1 MPLILETIAAL
12 PANYRPQDVLALHS
26 RDTQQRSEKVE
37 GLHISKGVTWQGR
50 PALLQLQIGLGQ
62 ERLGQKGPG
71 QERPG
76 EQTHGQV
83 QARLTVDG
91 LRKGKLAAAN
101 AQQLALNAM
110 VSRMLGLGDGA
121 DQLERQHAQH
131 PVLGPLLRSQ
141 AGLRVPASSTPFE
154 ALVWAITGQ
163 QISVAAAIALRR
175 RLIETASVQHSSGLL
190 CHPDAAALAALT
202 PEQLRAAGFSVS
214 KIATL
219 ERVCAAIADG
229 ALPLDTWA
237 AQPMEADSA
246 RALEA
251 ALLAIK
257 GIGPW
262 TVHYALL
269 RGFGWLDGSLHGD
282 VAVRN
287 ALARLLDVPS
297 VSQREAEQWLG
308 AFSPWRALVA
318 AHLWASL
325 SAKSY

>member
-1 MPLILETIAAL
+1 MPLPLTTQVAL
-12 PANYRPQDVLALHS
+12 PANYRPQDMLALHA
-26 RDTQQRSEKVE
+26 RDALQASEKVE
-37 GLHISKGVTWQGR
+37 GLRVSKGLVWQGQ
-50 PALLQLQIGLGQ
+50 PALLQL
-62 ERLGQKGPG
+62 EM
-71 QERPG
+71 
-76 EQTHGQV
+76 
-83 QARLTVDG
+83 VDG
-91 LRKGKLAAAN
+91 ASRAVASLAVDGTAPTGNDPAALD
-101 AQQLALNAM
+101 AMLA
-110 VSRMLGLGDGA
+110 RMLGLGDGA
-121 DQLERQHAQH
+121 DQLALQHGKH
-131 PVLGPLLRSQ
+131 PVLGPLLLGQ
-141 AGLRVPASSTPFE
+141 MGLRVPASSSPFE

-175 RLIETASVQHSSGLL
+175 RLIAAAAVQHSSGML

-219 ERVCAAIADG
+219 ERVCAAVLDG
-229 ALPLDTWA
+229 SLPLDAWA
-237 AQPMEADSA
+237 AQPLQAQDAQAIED
-246 RALEA
+246 

-308 AFSPWRALVA
+308 AFAPWRALVA

>member
-1 MPLILETIAAL
+1 MPLVLRTQVAL
-12 PANYRPQDVLALHS
+12 PANYRPQDMLALHA
-26 RDTQQRSEKVE
+26 RDALQASEKVE
-37 GLHISKGVTWQGR
+37 GLRVSKGLVWQGQ
-50 PALLQLQIGLGQ
+50 PALLQL
-62 ERLGQKGPG
+62 EM
-71 QERPG
+71 
-76 EQTHGQV
+76 
-83 QARLTVDG
+83 VDG
-91 LRKGKLAAAN
+91 ASRAVASLAVDGTAPTGNDPAALD
-101 AQQLALNAM
+101 AMLA
-110 VSRMLGLGDGA
+110 RMLGLGDGA
-121 DQLERQHAQH
+121 DQLALQHGQH
-131 PVLGPLLRSQ
+131 PVLGPLLLGQ
-141 AGLRVPASSTPFE
+141 MGLRVPASSSPFE

-175 RLIETASVQHSSGLL
+175 RLIAAAAVQHSSGML

-219 ERVCAAIADG
+219 ERVCAAVLDG
-229 ALPLDTWA
+229 SLPLDAWA
-237 AQPMEADSA
+237 AQPLQAQDAQAIED
-246 RALEA
+246 

-308 AFSPWRALVA
+308 AFAPWRALVA

>member
-1 MPLILETIAAL
+1 MPLPLTTQVAL
-12 PANYRPQDVLALHS
+12 PANYRPQDMLALHA
-26 RDTQQRSEKVE
+26 RDALQASEKVE
-37 GLHISKGVTWQGR
+37 GLRVSKGLVWQGQ
-50 PALLQLQIGLGQ
+50 PALLQL
-62 ERLGQKGPG
+62 EM
-71 QERPG
+71 
-76 EQTHGQV
+76 
-83 QARLTVDG
+83 VDG
-91 LRKGKLAAAN
+91 ASRAVASLAVDGTAPTGNDPAALD
-101 AQQLALNAM
+101 AMLA
-110 VSRMLGLGDGA
+110 RMLGLGEGA
-121 DQLERQHAQH
+121 DQLALQHGKH
-131 PVLGPLLRSQ
+131 PVLGPLLLGQ
-141 AGLRVPASSTPFE
+141 MGLRVPASSSPFE

-175 RLIETASVQHSSGLL
+175 RLIAAAAVQHSSGML

-219 ERVCAAIADG
+219 ERVCAAVLDG
-229 ALPLDTWA
+229 SLPLDAWA
-237 AQPMEADSA
+237 AQPLQAQDAQAIED
-246 RALEA
+246 

-308 AFSPWRALVA
+308 AFAPWRALVA

>member
-1 MPLILETIAAL
+1 MPLVLRTQVAL
-12 PANYRPQDVLALHS
+12 PANYRPQDMLALHA
-26 RDTQQRSEKVE
+26 RDALQASEKVE
-37 GLHISKGVTWQGR
+37 GLRVSKGLTWQGQ
-50 PALLQLQIGLGQ
+50 PALLQLELAEGAALAVAS
-62 ERLGQKGPG
+62 L
-71 QERPG
+71 
-76 EQTHGQV
+76 
-83 QARLTVDG
+83 AVDG
-91 LRKGKLAAAN
+91 PADTGHDQAA
-101 AQQLALNAM
+101 LDAM
-110 VSRMLGLGDGA
+110 VARMLGLGDGA
-121 DQLERQHAQH
+121 DELALQHGKH
-131 PVLGPLLRSQ
+131 PVLGPLLLSQ
-141 AGLRVPASSTPFE
+141 MGLRVPASSSPFE

-175 RLIETASVQHSSGLL
+175 RLIAATAVQHSSGML
-190 CHPDAAALAALT
+190 CHPDASALAALT

-219 ERVCAAIADG
+219 ERVCAAVLDG
-229 ALPLDTWA
+229 SLPLDTWA
-237 AQPMEADSA
+237 AQPLQAQDAQAIED
-246 RALEA
+246 

-287 ALARLLDVPS
+287 ALARLLEVPS

-308 AFSPWRALVA
+308 AFAPWRALVA

>member
-1 MPLILETIAAL
+1 MLLVLSTQVAL
-12 PANYRPQDVLALHS
+12 PANYRPQDMLALHA
-26 RDTQQRSEKVE
+26 RDALQASEKVE
-37 GLHISKGVTWQGR
+37 GLRVSKGLTWQGR
-50 PALLQLQIGLGQ
+50 PALLQLELAEGAALAVAS
-62 ERLGQKGPG
+62 L
-71 QERPG
+71 
-76 EQTHGQV
+76 
-83 QARLTVDG
+83 AVDG
-91 LRKGKLAAAN
+91 PADTGHDQAA
-101 AQQLALNAM
+101 LDAM
-110 VSRMLGLGDGA
+110 VARMLGLGDGA
-121 DQLERQHAQH
+121 DQLALQHGKH
-131 PVLGPLLRSQ
+131 PVLGPLLLSQ
-141 AGLRVPASSTPFE
+141 MGLRVPASSSPFE

-175 RLIETASVQHSSGLL
+175 RLIAATALQHSSGML

-219 ERVCAAIADG
+219 ERVCAAVLDG
-229 ALPLDTWA
+229 SLPLDAWA
-237 AQPMEADSA
+237 TQPLQAQDAQAIED
-246 RALEA
+246 

-308 AFSPWRALVA
+308 AFAPWRALVA

>member
-1 MPLILETIAAL
+1 MPLVLRTQVAL
-12 PANYRPQDVLALHS
+12 PANYRPQDMLALHA
-26 RDTQQRSEKVE
+26 RDALQASEKVE
-37 GLHISKGVTWQGR
+37 GLRVSKGLTWQGL
-50 PALLQLQIGLGQ
+50 PALLQLELAEGAALAVAS
-62 ERLGQKGPG
+62 L
-71 QERPG
+71 
-76 EQTHGQV
+76 
-83 QARLTVDG
+83 AVDG
-91 LRKGKLAAAN
+91 PADTGHDQAA
-101 AQQLALNAM
+101 LDAM
-110 VSRMLGLGDGA
+110 VARMLGLGDGA
-121 DQLERQHAQH
+121 DQLALQHGKH
-131 PVLGPLLRSQ
+131 PVLGPLLLSQ
-141 AGLRVPASSTPFE
+141 MGLRVPASSSPFE

-175 RLIETASVQHSSGLL
+175 RLIAATALQHSSGML

-219 ERVCAAIADG
+219 ERVCAAVLDG
-229 ALPLDTWA
+229 SLPLDAWA
-237 AQPMEADSA
+237 TQPLQAQDAQAIED
-246 RALEA
+246 

-308 AFSPWRALVA
+308 AFAPWRALVA

>member
-1 MPLILETIAAL
+1 MPLVLTTQVAL
-12 PANYRPQDVLALHS
+12 PANYRPQDMLALHA
-26 RDTQQRSEKVE
+26 RDALQASEKVE
-37 GLHISKGVTWQGR
+37 GLRVSKGLTWQGQ
-50 PALLQLQIGLGQ
+50 PALLLLHLEMVEGAA
-62 ERLGQKGPG
+62 
-71 QERPG
+71 
-76 EQTHGQV
+76 
-83 QARLTVDG
+83 QAVASLNVDG
-91 LRKGKLAAAN
+91 QPPTN
-101 AQQLALNAM
+101 AGQPDLHAM
-110 VSRMLGLGDGA
+110 VARMLGLGDGA
-121 DQLERQHAQH
+121 DQLELQHAKH
-131 PVLGPLLRSQ
+131 PVLGPVLRSQ
-141 AGLRVPASSTPFE
+141 AGLRVPASSSPFE

-175 RLIETASVQHSSGLL
+175 RLIATTAVQHSSGML

-214 KIATL
+214 KIASL
-219 ERVCAAIADG
+219 ERVCAAVLDG
-229 ALPLDTWA
+229 SLPLNTWA
-237 AQPMEADSA
+237 AQPLQAQDAQAIED
-246 RALEA
+246 

-308 AFSPWRALVA
+308 AFAPWRALVA

>member
-1 MPLILETIAAL
+1 MPLPLTTQVAL
-12 PANYRPQDVLALHS
+12 PANYRPQDMLALHA
-26 RDTQQRSEKVE
+26 RDALQASEKVE
-37 GLHISKGVTWQGR
+37 GLRVSKGLVWQGQ
-50 PALLQLQIGLGQ
+50 PALLQL
-62 ERLGQKGPG
+62 EM
-71 QERPG
+71 
-76 EQTHGQV
+76 
-83 QARLTVDG
+83 VDG
-91 LRKGKLAAAN
+91 ASRAVASLAVDGTAPTGNDPAALD
-101 AQQLALNAM
+101 AMLA
-110 VSRMLGLGDGA
+110 RMLGLGDGA
-121 DQLERQHAQH
+121 DQLALQHGQH
-131 PVLGPLLRSQ
+131 PVLGPLLLGQ
-141 AGLRVPASSTPFE
+141 MGLRVPASSSPFE

-175 RLIETASVQHSSGLL
+175 RLIAAAAVQHSSGML

-219 ERVCAAIADG
+219 ERVCAAVLDG
-229 ALPLDTWA
+229 SLPLDAWA
-237 AQPMEADSA
+237 AQPLQAQDAQAIED
-246 RALEA
+246 

-308 AFSPWRALVA
+308 AFAPWRALVA

>member
-1 MPLILETIAAL
+1 MPLVLRTQVAL
-12 PANYRPQDVLALHS
+12 PANYRPQDMLALHA
-26 RDTQQRSEKVE
+26 RDALQASEKVE
-37 GLHISKGVTWQGR
+37 GLRVSKGLVWQGQ
-50 PALLQLQIGLGQ
+50 PALLQL
-62 ERLGQKGPG
+62 EM
-71 QERPG
+71 
-76 EQTHGQV
+76 
-83 QARLTVDG
+83 VDG
-91 LRKGKLAAAN
+91 ASRAVASLAVDGTAPTGNDPAALD
-101 AQQLALNAM
+101 AMLA
-110 VSRMLGLGDGA
+110 RMLGLGDGA
-121 DQLERQHAQH
+121 DQLALQHGQH
-131 PVLGPLLRSQ
+131 PVLGPLLLGQ
-141 AGLRVPASSTPFE
+141 MGLRVPASSSPFE
-154 ALVWAITGQ
+154 ALIWAITGQ

-175 RLIETASVQHSSGLL
+175 RLIAAAAVQHSSGML

-219 ERVCAAIADG
+219 ERVCAAVLDG
-229 ALPLDTWA
+229 SLPLDAWA
-237 AQPMEADSA
+237 AQPLQAQDAQAIED
-246 RALEA
+246 

-287 ALARLLDVPS
+287 ALARLLEVPS

-308 AFSPWRALVA
+308 AFAPWRALVA

>member
-1 MPLILETIAAL
+1 MSLVLTTQTAL
-12 PANYRPQDVLALHS
+12 PARFRPQDVLALHA
-26 RDTQQRSEKVE
+26 RDAQQRAEKVE
-37 GLHISKGVTWQGR
+37 DFTITKGLSWQGR
-50 PALLQLQIGLGQ
+50 PALLQLQLQ
-62 ERLGQKGPG
+62 
-71 QERPG
+71 PG
-76 EQTHGQV
+76 E
-83 QARLTVDG
+83 AWAS
-91 LRKGKLAAAN
+91 LALESGADVSEQ
-101 AQQLALNAM
+101 AQQALHAM
-110 VSRMLGLGDGA
+110 LVRMLGLSEGVE
-121 DQLERQHAQH
+121 QFEQQHAKH
-131 PVLGPLLRSQ
+131 PVLGKLLQSQ

-175 RLIETASVQHSSGLL
+175 RLIEAANLQHSSGML

-219 ERVCAAIADG
+219 ERVCAAVLGGD
-229 ALPLDTWA
+229 LPLEQWA
-237 AQPMEADSA
+237 QQPLQPDDAKA
-246 RALEA
+246 IEA

-287 ALARLLDVPS
+287 ALARLLELPS
-297 VSQREAEQWLG
+297 VSQAEAEQWLS
-308 AFSPWRALVA
+308 AFQPWRALVA

-325 SAKSY
+325 SAKTY

>member
-1 MPLILETIAAL
+1 MPLVLRTQVAL
-12 PANYRPQDVLALHS
+12 PANYRPQDMLALHA
-26 RDTQQRSEKVE
+26 RDALQASEKVE
-37 GLHISKGVTWQGR
+37 GLRVSKGLTWQGQ
-50 PALLQLQIGLGQ
+50 PALLQLELAEGGALAVAS
-62 ERLGQKGPG
+62 L
-71 QERPG
+71 
-76 EQTHGQV
+76 
-83 QARLTVDG
+83 AVDG
-91 LRKGKLAAAN
+91 PADTGQDQAA
-101 AQQLALNAM
+101 LDAM
-110 VSRMLGLGDGA
+110 VARMLGLGDGA
-121 DQLERQHAQH
+121 DQLALQHGKH
-131 PVLGPLLRSQ
+131 PVLGPLLLSQ
-141 AGLRVPASSTPFE
+141 MGLRVPASSSPFE

-175 RLIETASVQHSSGLL
+175 RLIAATAVQHSSGML

-219 ERVCAAIADG
+219 ERVCAAVLDG
-229 ALPLDTWA
+229 SLPLDAWGTQPLK
-237 AQPMEADSA
+237 AQDAQAIED
-246 RALEA
+246 

-308 AFSPWRALVA
+308 AFAPWRALVA

>member
-1 MPLILETIAAL
+1 MPLPLTTQVAL
-12 PANYRPQDVLALHS
+12 PANYRPQDMLALHA
-26 RDTQQRSEKVE
+26 RDALQASEKVE
-37 GLHISKGVTWQGR
+37 GLRVSKGLVWQGQ
-50 PALLQLQIGLGQ
+50 PALLQL
-62 ERLGQKGPG
+62 EM
-71 QERPG
+71 
-76 EQTHGQV
+76 
-83 QARLTVDG
+83 VDG
-91 LRKGKLAAAN
+91 ASRAVASLAVDGTAPTGNDRAALD
-101 AQQLALNAM
+101 AMLA
-110 VSRMLGLGDGA
+110 RMLGLGEGA
-121 DQLERQHAQH
+121 DQLALQHGQH
-131 PVLGPLLRSQ
+131 PVLGPLLLGQ
-141 AGLRVPASSTPFE
+141 MGLRVPASSSPFE

-175 RLIETASVQHSSGLL
+175 RLIAAAAVQHSSGML

-219 ERVCAAIADG
+219 ERVCAAVLDG
-229 ALPLDTWA
+229 SLPLDAWA
-237 AQPMEADSA
+237 AQPLQAQDAQAIED
-246 RALEA
+246 

-287 ALARLLDVPS
+287 ALARLLEVPS

-308 AFSPWRALVA
+308 AFAPWRALVA

>member
-1 MPLILETIAAL
+1 MSLALNTRISL
-12 PANYRPQDVLALHS
+12 PAGFRPSDVLALHA
-26 RDTQQRSEKVE
+26 RDAQQLAERVE
-37 GLHISKGVTWQGR
+37 DFTVTKGITWQGR
-50 PALLQLQIGLGQ
+50 PALLQLQLHPA
-62 ERLGQKGPG
+62 E
-71 QERPG
+71 
-76 EQTHGQV
+76 
-83 QARLTVDG
+83 ARASLQVDG
-91 LRKGKLAAAN
+91 GTEAN
-101 AQQLALNAM
+101 AAQQAALNAM
-110 VSRMLGLGDGA
+110 LARMLGLA
-121 DQLERQHAQH
+121 DSVPQFEQQFAVH
-131 PVLGPLLRSQ
+131 PVLGKLLQAQ

-175 RLIETASVQHSSGLL
+175 RLIEASSVRHSSGLF
-190 CHPDAAALAALT
+190 CHPDAQALAALT

-219 ERVCAAIADG
+219 ERVCAAIQDG
-229 ALPLDTWA
+229 GLPLDAWA
-237 AQPMEADSA
+237 AQSA
-246 RALEA
+246 QAEVPALQIET

-287 ALARLLDVPS
+287 ALAKLLDLPS
-297 VSQREAEQWLG
+297 VSQSEAEQWL
-308 AFSPWRALVA
+308 ASFKPWRALVA

-325 SAKSY
+325 SAKAY

>member
-1 MPLILETIAAL
+1 MSLVLTTQIAL
-12 PANYRPQDVLALHS
+12 PAHFRPHDVLSLHA
-26 RDTQQRSEKVE
+26 RDTQQRAEKVE
-37 GLHISKGVTWQGR
+37 DFRITKGLTWLGR
-50 PALLQLQIGLGQ
+50 PALLQLHI
-62 ERLGQKGPG
+62 E
-71 QERPG
+71 PG
-76 EQTHGQV
+76 E
-83 QARLTVDG
+83 AWANLAVDERRWRG
-91 LRKGKLAAAN
+91 DAAATT
-101 AQQLALNAM
+101 QQQALDAM
-110 VSRMLGLGDGA
+110 VARMLGLSDGVE
-121 DQLERQHAQH
+121 QFEQQHAKH
-131 PVLGPLLRSQ
+131 PVLGKLLQSQ

-163 QISVAAAIALRR
+163 QISVAAAVALRR
-175 RLIETASVQHSSGLL
+175 RLIEAANVQHSSGML

-219 ERVCAAIADG
+219 ERVCAAVREG
-229 ALPLDTWA
+229 TLPLDTWA
-237 AQPMEADSA
+237 QQAMTVETAQAA
-246 RALEA
+246 EA

-287 ALARLLDVPS
+287 ALARLLALPS
-297 VSQREAEQWLG
+297 VSQNEAEQWLS
-308 AFSPWRALVA
+308 AFKPWRALVA

-325 SAKSY
+325 SAKTY

>member
-1 MPLILETIAAL
+1 MPLVLKSHAAL
-12 PANYRPQDVLALHS
+12 PANYRSQDVLALHA
-26 RDTQQRSEKVE
+26 RDAQQRSEKVE
-37 GLHISKGVTWQGR
+37 ELRITKGMTWQGQ
-50 PALLQLQIGLGQ
+50 PALLQL
-62 ERLGQKGPG
+62 EMRPG
-71 QERPG
+71 QA
-76 EQTHGQV
+76 
-83 QARLTVDG
+83 QASLTVDQP
-91 LRKGKLAAAN
+91 RKSSPTTAN
-101 AQQLALNAM
+101 AQQRALDAM
-110 VSRMLGLGDGA
+110 VARMLGLCDGV
-121 DQLERQHAQH
+121 DQLERQHTGH

-175 RLIETASVQHSSGLL
+175 RLIEAAGVQHSSGML
-190 CHPDAAALAALT
+190 CHPDAQALAALT

-219 ERVCAAIADG
+219 ERVCAAILEG
-229 ALPLDTWA
+229 VLPLDKWA
-237 AQPMEADSA
+237 TEPLQPEGAQT
-246 RALEA
+246 LET

-297 VSQREAEQWLG
+297 VSQRETEQWLG

>member
-1 MPLILETIAAL
+1 MSLELTTQVAL
-12 PANYRPQDVLALHS
+12 PANYRPQDMLALHA
-26 RDTQQRSEKVE
+26 RDALQASEKVE
-37 GLHISKGVTWQGR
+37 GLRVSKGLVWQGQ
-50 PALLQLQIGLGQ
+50 PALLQL
-62 ERLGQKGPG
+62 EM
-71 QERPG
+71 
-76 EQTHGQV
+76 
-83 QARLTVDG
+83 VDG
-91 LRKGKLAAAN
+91 AARAVASLAVDGTAPTGNDPAALD
-101 AQQLALNAM
+101 AMLA
-110 VSRMLGLGDGA
+110 RMLGLGDGA
-121 DQLERQHAQH
+121 DQLALQHGQH
-131 PVLGPLLRSQ
+131 PVLGPLLLAQ
-141 AGLRVPASSTPFE
+141 MGLRVPASSSPFE

-175 RLIETASVQHSSGLL
+175 RLIAATALQHSSGML

-219 ERVCAAIADG
+219 ERVCAAVLDG
-229 ALPLDTWA
+229 SLPLDAWA
-237 AQPMEADSA
+237 AQPLQAQDAQAIED
-246 RALEA
+246 

-308 AFSPWRALVA
+308 AFAPWRALVA

>member
-1 MPLILETIAAL
+1 MSLVLSTQVAL
-12 PANYRPQDVLALHS
+12 PANYRPQDMLALHA
-26 RDTQQRSEKVE
+26 RDALQASEKVE
-37 GLHISKGVTWQGR
+37 GLRVSKGLTWQGR
-50 PALLQLQIGLGQ
+50 PALLELELVEGA
-62 ERLGQKGPG
+62 
-71 QERPG
+71 
-76 EQTHGQV
+76 T
-83 QARLTVDG
+83 QAVASLAVDG
-91 LRKGKLAAAN
+91 PADTGATGDGPAA
-101 AQQLALNAM
+101 LDAM
-110 VSRMLGLGDGA
+110 VARMLGLGEGA
-121 DQLERQHAQH
+121 DQLALQHGKH
-131 PVLGPLLRSQ
+131 PVLGPLLLSQ
-141 AGLRVPASSTPFE
+141 MGLRVPASSSPFE
-154 ALVWAITGQ
+154 ALIWAITGQ

-175 RLIETASVQHSSGLL
+175 RLIAATALQHSSGML

-219 ERVCAAIADG
+219 ERVCAAVLDG
-229 ALPLDTWA
+229 SLPLDAWA
-237 AQPMEADSA
+237 TQPLQAQDAQAIED
-246 RALEA
+246 

-308 AFSPWRALVA
+308 AFAPWRALVA

>member
-1 MPLILETIAAL
+1 MPLILETFATL
-12 PANYRPQDVLALHS
+12 PANYRPQDVLALHA

-37 GLHISKGVTWQGR
+37 GLHITKGLTWQGR
-50 PALLQLQIGLGQ
+50 PALLQLQI
-62 ERLGQKGPG
+62 RPG

-76 EQTHGQV
+76 QERPGLERPGKEEAGQV
-83 QARLTVDG
+83 QARLSIDG
-91 LRKGKLAAAN
+91 LRKNSPAAAN
-101 AQQLALNAM
+101 LPQPALHGM
-110 VSRMLGLGDGA
+110 VTRMLGLGDGA
-121 DQLERQHAQH
+121 DQLERQHARH
-131 PVLGPLLRSQ
+131 PVLGPLLRNQ

-175 RLIETASVQHSSGLL
+175 RLIEAAGVQHSSGML
-190 CHPDAAALAALT
+190 CHPDAAALAELT

-219 ERVCAAIADG
+219 ERVCAAVEDG
-229 ALPLDTWA
+229 SLPLDTWA
-237 AQPMEADSA
+237 AQPLQPDTVQ
-246 RALEA
+246 ALEA

>member
-12 PANYRPQDVLALHS
+12 PANYRPQDMLALHA
-26 RDTQQRSEKVE
+26 RDAQQRSEKVE
-37 GLHISKGVTWQGR
+37 GLHISKGLSWQGR
-50 PALLQLQIGLGQ
+50 PALLQLQI
-62 ERLGQKGPG
+62 RLGQKGPG

-76 EQTHGQV
+76 QDAEGPRV

-121 DQLERQHAQH
+121 DQLERQHARH

-175 RLIETASVQHSSGLL
+175 RLIEAAGVQHSSGML

-219 ERVCAAIADG
+219 ERVCAAIVDG
-229 ALPLDTWA
+229 ALPLDSWA

-246 RALEA
+246 QAPEA